1 MSKKKNKNK
10 KKKVSQK
17 KERYIK
23 FRKEKPS
30 AMVFAP
36 PEDLPEEVVQT
47 RRQDEQRIDNFW
59 RRYRRPRERY
69 IRERDAK
76 AKR

>member
-1 MSKKKNKNK
+1 MGKKKNKNK
-10 KKKVSQK
+10 AKRVNPK
-17 KERYIK
+17 KERYSK

-30 AMVFAP
+30 SMTMAMP
-36 PEDLPEEVVQT
+36 DLSEDLVQL
-47 RRQDEQRIDNFW
+47 RRQDEQRISDFW
-59 RRYRRPRERY
+59 RHYRRPREKF

>member
-1 MSKKKNKNK
+1 MGKKKNKNK
-10 KKKVSQK
+10 AKRINPK
-17 KERYIK
+17 KERYAK

-30 AMVFAP
+30 SMTVFMP
-36 PEDLPEEVVQT
+36 DQTEDDTNL
-47 RRQDEQRIDNFW
+47 RRQDEQRISNFW
-59 RRYRRPRERY
+59 RHYRRPPERF

>member
-1 MSKKKNKNK
+1 MGKKKNKNK
-10 KKKVSQK
+10 AKKVNPK
-17 KERYIK
+17 KERYSK

-30 AMVFAP
+30 SMTVAMP
-36 PEDLPEEVVQT
+36 DLSEDLVQL
-47 RRQDEQRIDNFW
+47 RRQDEQRISDFW
-59 RRYRRPRERY
+59 RHYRRPREKF

>member
-1 MSKKKNKNK
+1 MGKKKNKNK
-10 KKKVSQK
+10 TKRINPK
-17 KERYIK
+17 KERYAK

-30 AMVFAP
+30 SMTLNLP
-36 PEDLPEEVVQT
+36 DQPEEIVQM
-47 RRQDEQRIDNFW
+47 RRQDEQKIGEFW
-59 RRYRRPRERY
+59 RRHRRAPERY